1 MRGTDKVLHEFR
13 GGRLE
18 LGDSV
23 RFLGRSDIGTQGL
36 AGWGVWELA
45 GLRERAFRAKAWN
58 SVSNF
63 APVLEK
69 SFSGP

>member
-13 GGRLE
+13 GRRLE
-18 LGDSV
+18 LGDSG
-23 RFLGRSDIGTQGL
+23 RLLGRSDIGTLGL
-36 AGWGVWELA
+36 ARWELA

-63 APVLEK
+63 TSVLEK
-69 SFSGP
+69 SFSGA